1 MKISKDYILEF
12 AKDYGPPTLLSILWA
27 FYIVYQKPE
36 EEFWT
41 VFIKNFV
48 PAFFVLNYLSMRVN
62 RTKKNVEK
70 KHKSKATA
78 EKLAKIDRRLEN
90 IENLLKEKENP
101 SAE

>member
-1 MKISKDYILEF
+1 MKISKDYIIEF
-12 AKDYGPPTLLSILWA
+12 AKDYGPPTLLSVFWA
-27 FYIVYQKPE
+27 LYIVYQKPE

-78 EKLAKIDRRLEN
+78 EKLYQIDKRLEN
-90 IENLLKEKENP
+90 IENLLKDKENT
-101 SAE
+101 STK